1 MDLPLTHH
9 LQSLR
14 TSGRK
19 ALAVLIDPDKADPAH
34 VLPLLHRAEACAVDY
49 LLVGGSHVS
58 SQDIHRLVPIMKAQ
72 TQIPVILFP
81 GSTHQVVAE
90 ADAILFLSLI
100 SGRNADLLIGR
111 HVEAAPLLRNSGL
124 EVIPTGYLLIE
135 SGRLTTVNYITQT
148 LPIPAGKPEIAVSTA
163 LAGEMLGMRLIYLD
177 GGSGA
182 EYAIRSEMIRA
193 VAGSIRTPLVVGGGI
208 RSAGEA
214 ARIWQA
220 GADVIVIGSALE
232 SDPSGSLMQEIAA
245 LRRSLKFP
253 SVTGNLQAGDRL

>member
-1 MDLPLTHH
+1 MDLPLTYH
-9 LQSLR
+9 LQSLH

-19 ALAVLIDPDKADPAH
+19 GLALLIDPDKADRPH
-34 VLPLLHRAEACAVDY
+34 ILHLIDRAEACGVDY

-58 SQDIHRLVPIMKAQ
+58 SQYIQELVPLIKAH
-72 TQIPVILFP
+72 TQIPVLLFP
-81 GSTHQVVAE
+81 GSTHQIVAE

-111 HVEAAPLLRNSGL
+111 HVEAAPLLRRSGL

-135 SGRLTTVNYITQT
+135 SGRLTTANYITQT
-148 LPIPAGKPEIAVSTA
+148 MPIPAGKTDIAVSTA
-163 LAGEMLGMRLIYLD
+163 LAGEMLGMRMIYLD

-182 EYAIRSEMIRA
+182 EYAVRSDMIAA
-193 VAGSIRTPLVVGGGI
+193 VAGSIRVPLFVGGGI

-220 GADVIVIGSALE
+220 GAAVIVIGSAVE
-232 SDPSGSLMQEIAA
+232 NDPDGLLMQEIAA
-245 LRRSLKFP
+245 IRHTLDSSSVPDNLK
-253 SVTGNLQAGDRL
+253 TGGVH